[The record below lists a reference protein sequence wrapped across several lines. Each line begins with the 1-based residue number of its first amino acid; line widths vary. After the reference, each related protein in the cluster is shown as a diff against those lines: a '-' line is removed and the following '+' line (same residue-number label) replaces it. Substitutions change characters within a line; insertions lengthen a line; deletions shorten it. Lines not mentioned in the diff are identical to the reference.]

1 MIFSTA
7 EPDQYG
13 KRFLSFLNEEAIEW
27 IFAFKVIFMGRNF
40 IFYKFGQLY
49 GRYRCFTWLLHIW
62 NLGSNLDNFKHFS
75 AWQSALARQEA
86 YLCNSQ
92 VTCSF
97 KSLSFSRGSRCAFNS
112 LLGRT
117 SPLAKVDWIG
127 VIFNKIL
134 IVKIEGNYKTNMSN
148 NEHVSDFREHINFTT
163 QGMSH

>member
-27 IFAFKVIFMGRNF
+27 IFSFKSDFHG
-40 IFYKFGQLY
+40 K
-49 GRYRCFTWLLHIW
+49 LHFLQVWITLW
-62 NLGSNLDNFKHFS
+62 KIEVLHLSIMRNLGSNLDNLKHFS
-75 AWQSALARQEA
+75 AWQSALARQKA

-97 KSLSFSRGSRCAFNS
+97 RSLSFSRGSRCAFNS

-127 VIFNKIL
+127 VIFNKNFDCL
-134 IVKIEGNYKTNMSN
+134 VVGNYKTNMSN
-148 NEHVSDFREHINFTT
+148 KAHISEIREPITFTT